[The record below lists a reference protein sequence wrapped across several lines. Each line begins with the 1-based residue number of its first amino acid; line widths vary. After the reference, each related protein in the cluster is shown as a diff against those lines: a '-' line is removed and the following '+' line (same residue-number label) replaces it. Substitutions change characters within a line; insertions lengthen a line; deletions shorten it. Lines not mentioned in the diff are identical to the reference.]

1 MDINATFIG
10 QFALIS
16 GLVIGIVSYFLGR
29 RKTQTPVIAGV
40 LGFVLGL
47 IPIFGIIYL
56 IVLML
61 KKDVI
66 PNRVRMAR

>member
-66 PNRVRMAR
+66 PNESSNG

>member
-16 GLVIGIVSYFLGR
+16 GLVIGIVSYYLGR

-66 PNRVRMAR
+66 PNERSNG

>member
-16 GLVIGIVSYFLGR
+16 GLLIGIVSYYLGR

-66 PNRVRMAR
+66 RNDSSNR

>member
-66 PNRVRMAR
+66 PNESSSG